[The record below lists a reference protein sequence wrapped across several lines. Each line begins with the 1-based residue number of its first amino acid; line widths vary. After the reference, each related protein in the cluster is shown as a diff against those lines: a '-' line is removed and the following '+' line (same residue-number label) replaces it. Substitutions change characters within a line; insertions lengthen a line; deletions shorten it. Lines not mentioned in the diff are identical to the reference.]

1 MYLFAELKEISLTK
15 VFLLTLLL
23 HLSFFYFYRFFYFNQ
38 IYFLLLPSFLNLPNF
53 FFTFT
58 EFLKNFILVV
68 FYLPAA
74 DAHGSEHKLYT
85 YNTVSSKNYRTI
97 YPKGDPEGCFK
108 PPGMVWYG
116 MVCVSGPPAW
126 GAGLARLA
134 APDGRQSRTTAAGSP
149 LWLATTTTTTTQGY
163 GTTPSRTVQTHTH
176 RAAADKIVIFQVIIF
191 LWVSNSDADQHYGRP
206 PGSGSAWRMRNRI
219 RKAKV
224 AENLLKKF
232 WKLCCRGLNRPG
244 SIRQSKR

>member
-23 HLSFFYFYRFFYFNQ
+23 HLSFFLLLP
-38 IYFLLLPSFLNLPNF
+38 IFLLLPSF
-53 FFTFT
+53 
-58 EFLKNFILVV
+58 FLNFILVV
-68 FYLPAA
+68 FYLLAA

-149 LWLATTTTTTTQGY
+149 LWLATTTTTTTQG
-163 GTTPSRTVQTHTH
+163 
-176 RAAADKIVIFQVIIF
+176 
-191 LWVSNSDADQHYGRP
+191 
-206 PGSGSAWRMRNRI
+206 SAWRMRNRI
-219 RKAKV
+219 RKEKV

>member
-23 HLSFFYFYRFFYFNQ
+23 HLSFFTFTD
-38 IYFLLLPSFLNLPNF
+38 

-58 EFLKNFILVV
+58 KFIFYFYRVFLKL
-68 FYLPAA
+68 YLSCFLHSCCWCI
-74 DAHGSEHKLYT
+74 AHGSEHKLYT

-97 YPKGDPEGCFK
+97 YPKGDPEGCFQ

-163 GTTPSRTVQTHTH
+163 GTTTSRTVQTHTH